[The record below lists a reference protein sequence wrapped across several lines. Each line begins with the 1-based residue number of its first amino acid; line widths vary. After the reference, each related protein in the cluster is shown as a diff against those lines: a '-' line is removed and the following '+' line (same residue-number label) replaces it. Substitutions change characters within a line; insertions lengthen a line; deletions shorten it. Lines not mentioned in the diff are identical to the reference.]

1 VVLLRIISCVALLRI
16 NRQYEAILLQRDRVE
31 SLDAREQVVG
41 ARRSQSIISPCN
53 DLLLYRT
60 IKPGSKVLRSFVV
73 AISLNG
79 DGVANHEDNDIA
91 LEADE
96 LHIICNG
103 LGLGISFSIT
113 RAGLLSCIPVIN
125 YFNGG
130 LVLFHPCVRIY
141 TKCLRFSAATE
152 MNRLRSC
159 RASLGL
165 WFFRWITSTSHRLL
179 S

>member
-1 VVLLRIISCVALLRI
+1 M
-16 NRQYEAILLQRDRVE
+16 
-31 SLDAREQVVG
+31 
-41 ARRSQSIISPCN
+41 
-53 DLLLYRT
+53 
-60 IKPGSKVLRSFVV
+60 
-73 AISLNG
+73 
-79 DGVANHEDNDIA
+79 DGVANHEENGIA

-125 YFNGG
+125 FHGG
-130 LVLFHPCVRIY
+130 FVSSVRIY
-141 TKCLRFSAATE
+141 AKCLRLSAATE
-152 MNRLRSC
+152 MKRLGSC

>member
-41 ARRSQSIISPCN
+41 ARRSQSISPCN

-91 LEADE
+91 LEAVE

-125 YFNGG
+125 FNGG
-130 LVLFHPCVRIY
+130 LVSFHPCVRIY
-141 TKCLRFSAATE
+141 TKCFRFSAATE

-159 RASLGL
+159 RASPGL
-165 WFFRWITSTSHRLL
+165 WFFR
-179 S
+179 